1 MDCNTLHRK
10 NSLDRVGNKLIL
22 VFWIIYQY
30 FYKSYW
36 QINYCEY
43 NPFVKIYSLSPL
55 MSVASTTKTKIFTT
69 VVLSFVAALS
79 VLPTWASTTPGIV
92 PISTVSPVV
101 STQWNQSN
109 QDLWEL
115 RVKLKQRF
123 SWISSEV
130 RSLLN
135 WTPVTTIFST
145 GTVLVGTSIRTIDVS
160 QGIWVNPTVSRQD
173 FFVDIANDP
182 YKTYINRLAAYGV
195 LASTQKFYPQNYFRI
210 EDFMTVFSK
219 LYKKSIPQNIFKI
232 ASPDGIMTKWMLQQ
246 IMYELPDVEKIDIDG
261 NLYDKLIRAEWAY
274 YLVRM
279 FDVPALETNGQSL
292 PSMGD
297 AFTDIAN
304 NPFADDINTLASLG
318 VLNTWNPKFYPDNYL
333 RHYDF
338 VILFINALLTSQ
350 NESLPIASLNFPY
363 ADVDSTSSYIPQLIY
378 ATDRGLIDYITT
390 SKGGQL
396 FFGPNDFITK
406 HETYQILAK
415 ATNVKYIYNEQQA
428 DQEQISRAELAK
440 LLVDSFQFQPK
451 HLSSDTLSWTILNTG
466 EMSVLVKLKT
476 LLSML

>member
-1 MDCNTLHRK
+1 MFL
-10 NSLDRVGNKLIL
+10 
-22 VFWIIYQY
+22 FIYQY
-30 FYKSYW
+30 FYKMYW
-36 QINYCEY
+36 QINHCEY

-55 MSVASTTKTKIFTT
+55 MSVASTTKTKMFTT

-92 PISTVSPVV
+92 PIPTVSPVV
-101 STQWNQSN
+101 STQWNQPN

-115 RVKLKQRF
+115 RTRLRQRF
-123 SWISSEV
+123 SWITTEV
-130 RSLLN
+130 RSLLD
-135 WTPVTTIFST
+135 WTPVTTVFST
-145 GTVLVGTSIRTIDVS
+145 GTTPVGMSVRTIDVS
-160 QGIWVNPTVSRQD
+160 QGIWVEPTISRQD

-195 LASTQKFYPQNYFRI
+195 LTSTQKFFPQNYFRI
-210 EDFMTVFSK
+210 EDFMAVFGK
-219 LYKKSIPQNIFKI
+219 LYKKTIPQNIFKI
-232 ASPDGIMTKWMLQQ
+232 TSPDGIMTKWILQQ
-246 IMYELPDVEKIDIDG
+246 IMNGLPDVEDVDING
-261 NLYDKLIRAEWAY
+261 NPYDKLIRAEWSY

-292 PSMGD
+292 PSVGD

-318 VLNTWNPKFYPDNYL
+318 VLNTWSPKFYPDNYI

-338 VILFINALLTSQ
+338 VILFINALLTSK
-350 NESLPIASLNFPY
+350 NESLPIASLKFPY
-363 ADVDSTSSYIPQLIY
+363 ADVDSSASYIPQLIY

-390 SKGGQL
+390 SKWGQL

-406 HETYQILAK
+406 HETYKILAK
-415 ATNVKYIYNEQQA
+415 ATNVKYIYDQQQA
-428 DQEQISRAELAK
+428 DQQQISRAELAK

-451 HLSSDTLSWTILNTG
+451 HISSDVLSWTTLNTG
-466 EMSVLVKLKT
+466 DMSVLVKLKT

>member
-1 MDCNTLHRK
+1 
-10 NSLDRVGNKLIL
+10 
-22 VFWIIYQY
+22 
-30 FYKSYW
+30 
-36 QINYCEY
+36 
-43 NPFVKIYSLSPL
+43 
-55 MSVASTTKTKIFTT
+55 MSVASTTKTKMFIT

-79 VLPTWASTTPGIV
+79 VLPTWASTTPGIM
-92 PISTVSPVV
+92 PIPTVSPVV

-115 RVKLKQRF
+115 RVRLKQRF
-123 SWISSEV
+123 SWITSEV

-135 WTPVTTIFST
+135 WIPVTTIFST
-145 GTVLVGTSIRTIDVS
+145 GSALVGTPVRTIDVS
-160 QGIWVNPTVSRQD
+160 QGIWVKPFTEAGSPTISRQD
-173 FFVDIANDP
+173 FFLDIANDP

-195 LASTQKFYPQNYFRI
+195 LTSTQKFFPQNYFRT
-210 EDFMTVFSK
+210 EDFVMVFTK
-219 LYKKSIPQNIFKI
+219 LYKKSIPQNILKI

-246 IMYELPDVEKIDIDG
+246 IMYGLPDVEKIDIDG
-261 NLYDKLIRAEWAY
+261 NLYDKLIRAEWTY

-292 PSMGD
+292 PSVWD

-318 VLNTWNPKFYPDNYL
+318 VINTWSPKFYPDNYL

-338 VILFINALLTSQ
+338 VILFINSLLTSK
-350 NESLPIASLNFPY
+350 NESLPIASQNFPY

-406 HETYQILAK
+406 HETYQILSK

-451 HLSSDTLSWTILNTG
+451 RVSSATTLWTRLNTWDL
-466 EMSVLVKLKT
+466 SVLVKLKT